1 MKTFSIFSIIALA
14 VGGILALTIFF
25 GSWYQ
30 VQEGYRGVLLQNGA
44 IVSEEPIQ
52 PGLNFKLPIIQDVDF
67 IDVQAKKVVFEALS
81 TGSNDLQQAT
91 VRVSVNYRITEGDV
105 IDVRRNYTTEVNLVE
120 RALYPKV
127 YESVKQVFSQ
137 YKAEDTIRKREEL
150 TTAIYDDLI
159 LAVTGPILVESIQI
173 EDIQLSAE
181 FMANIEDKANQ
192 TLIVQTLAQ
201 KEQQAMVQA
210 RTTVVEAQA
219 QADAQLAIAEGQA
232 KAIELRGVA
241 EANAINAR
249 GQALK
254 QNPDVVALVQAEKW
268 NGVLPTTM
276 VPNSTV
282 PFIDVNP
289 VARQ

>member
-1 MKTFSIFSIIALA
+1 MKTFSIFSIITLIG
-14 VGGILALTIFF
+14 GGILALTIFF

-30 VQEGYRGVLLQNGA
+30 VSEGYRGVLLQNGA
-44 IVSEEPIQ
+44 IISEEPIQ
-52 PGLNFKLPIIQDVDF
+52 PGLNFKLPIVQDVDY

-81 TGSNDLQQAT
+81 TGSSDLQQAV

-105 IDVRRNYTTEVNLVE
+105 IDVRRSYTTEANLVD

-159 LAVTGPILVESIQI
+159 EAVTGPILVESIQI
-173 EDIQLSAE
+173 EDIQLSPE
-181 FMANIEDKANQ
+181 FMENIEDKANQ
-192 TLIVQTLAQ
+192 TLIVQTLGQ
-201 KEQQAMVQA
+201 MEQQAIVRA
-210 RTTVVEAQA
+210 RTKVVEAQA
-219 QADAQLAIAEGQA
+219 EADAQLALAQGVA
-232 KAIELRGVA
+232 KGIEVKGIA
-241 EANAINAR
+241 EANAITAR

-289 VARQ
+289 AR

>member
-1 MKTFSIFSIIALA
+1 MKAFSIVSLIALIG
-14 VGGILALTIFF
+14 GGILALTIFF

-30 VQEGYRGVLLQNGA
+30 VSEGYRGVLLQNGA
-44 IVSEEPIQ
+44 IISEEPIQ
-52 PGLNFKLPIIQDVDF
+52 PGLNFKLPIVQDVDY

-81 TGSNDLQQAT
+81 TGSSDLQQAV

-105 IDVRRNYTTEVNLVE
+105 IDVRRSYTTEANLVD

-150 TTAIYDDLI
+150 TTAIYDDLVK
-159 LAVTGPILVESIQI
+159 AVTGPILVESIQI
-173 EDIQLSAE
+173 EDIQLSAD

-192 TLIVQTLAQ
+192 TLIVQTLVQ
-201 KEQQAMVQA
+201 MEQQAIVRA
-210 RTTVVEAQA
+210 RTKVVEAEA
-219 QADAQLAIAEGQA
+219 EADAQLALAEGVA
-232 KAIELRGVA
+232 KGITVRGIA
-241 EANAINAR
+241 EANAITAR

-289 VARQ
+289 AR

>member
-1 MKTFSIFSIIALA
+1 MKAFSIVSIITLI
-14 VGGILALTIFF
+14 GGGFLALTIFF

-30 VQEGYRGVLLQNGA
+30 VSEGYRGVLLQNGA
-44 IVSEEPIQ
+44 IISEEPIQ
-52 PGLNFKLPIIQDVDF
+52 PGLNFKLPIVQDVDY

-81 TGSNDLQQAT
+81 TGSSDLQQAV

-105 IDVRRNYTTEVNLVE
+105 IDVRRSYTTEANLVD

-150 TTAIYDDLI
+150 TTAIYDDLVN
-159 LAVTGPILVESIQI
+159 AVTGPILVESIQI
-173 EDIQLSAE
+173 EDIQLSAD

-201 KEQQAMVQA
+201 MEQQAIVRA
-210 RTTVVEAQA
+210 RTKVVEAEA
-219 QADAQLAIAEGQA
+219 EADAQLALAQGVA
-232 KAIELRGVA
+232 KGIEVKGIA
-241 EANAINAR
+241 EANAITAR

-289 VARQ
+289 AR

>member
-1 MKTFSIFSIIALA
+1 MKAFSIVSLIAL
-14 VGGILALTIFF
+14 VGGGFLALTIFF

-30 VQEGYRGVLLQNGA
+30 VSEGYRGVLLQNGA
-44 IVSEEPIQ
+44 IISEEPIQ
-52 PGLNFKLPIIQDVDF
+52 PGLNFKLPIVQDVDY

-81 TGSNDLQQAT
+81 TGSADLQQAT

-105 IDVRRNYTTEVNLVE
+105 IDVRRDYTTEANLVD

-150 TTAIYDDLI
+150 TTAIYDDLVK
-159 LAVTGPILVESIQI
+159 AVTGPILVESIQI

-201 KEQQAMVQA
+201 MEQQAIVRA
-210 RTTVVEAQA
+210 RTKVVEAQA
-219 QADAQLAIAEGQA
+219 EADAQLALAQGVA
-232 KAIELRGVA
+232 KGIEVRGAA
-241 EANAINAR
+241 EANAITAR

-289 VARQ
+289 AR